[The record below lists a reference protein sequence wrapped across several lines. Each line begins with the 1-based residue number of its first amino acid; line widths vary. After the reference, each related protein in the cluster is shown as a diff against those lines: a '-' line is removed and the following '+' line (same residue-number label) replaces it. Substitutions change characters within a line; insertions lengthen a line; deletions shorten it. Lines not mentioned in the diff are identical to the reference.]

1 MRMPEHH
8 TLLGLYVVTVAAA
21 IDTVVIFRGL
31 PGGVDAT
38 ISSVILTAWNGM
50 AAIVVNWGFG
60 SSSQSARQA
69 ELLAAATP
77 SVTPNI
83 AETAANA
90 EAATPA
96 GKKGT

>member
-1 MRMPEHH
+1 MRTPDHH
-8 TLLGLYVVTVAAA
+8 TALGLYVVSVAAA
-21 IDTVVIFRGL
+21 IDIIVLFRGL

-60 SSSQSARQA
+60 SSSQTARQA

-77 SVTPNI
+77 SVTPNVSEVAAS
-83 AETAANA
+83 AESPIT
-90 EAATPA
+90 